1 MGFTNKEDTTM
12 TKLKRLTI
20 TMDEELEKRIRTRQA
35 NLIKKYKKSFSF
47 STVCQILLDKGLKA
61 K

>member
-1 MGFTNKEDTTM
+1 M

-20 TMDEELEKRIRTRQA
+20 TMDEELEQRIRTRQV
-35 NLIKKYKKSFSF
+35 NLMKKEKINISFSQ
-47 STVCQILLDKGLKA
+47 TCQILLNKGLKA